1 MSRGGFRIGAGRKQN
16 SGPFKEKTVAR
27 RLPLSIATQL
37 DSYCQLLK
45 EGKSALKISEIL
57 DDIFMVRQSCV
68 KLPFF
73 SSKVAAGVPFAA
85 DENIDSYMDLNS
97 HLISKPS
104 TSFFVTVSGDS
115 MILAGIND
123 GDILIV
129 DRSLEAKN
137 GSIVIAV
144 LNSEL
149 TVKRLHLEG
158 ESCYLIPENDAYQ
171 PIEITAEMDFIVWG
185 VVTSVIH
192 QF

>member
-1 MSRGGFRIGAGRKQN
+1 MPRGGLRNGAGRKIN

-27 RLPLSIATQL
+27 RIPLSIATQF
-37 DSYCQLLK
+37 DSYCELLK
-45 EGKSALKISEIL
+45 QGTTPLKIAEIL
-57 DDIFMVRQSCV
+57 EDIFMVHPSSI

-73 SSKVAAGVPFAA
+73 SSKVAAGLPFAA
-85 DENIDSYMDLNS
+85 DENIDSYLDLNS
-97 HLISKPS
+97 HLISKPT
-104 TSFFVTVSGDS
+104 TSFFVRVSGDS

-149 TVKRLHLEG
+149 TVKRLRLEKDG
-158 ESCYLIPENDAYQ
+158 CYLIPENAAYQ
-171 PIEITAEMDFIVWG
+171 PIEITCEMDFIVWG

>member
-1 MSRGGFRIGAGRKQN
+1 MSRGGFRQGAGRKQN

-27 RLPLSIATQL
+27 RIPLSLAEHL
-37 DSYCQLLK
+37 DSYCERLK
-45 EGKSALKISEIL
+45 AGKDVLSVSQVV
-57 DDIFMVRQSCV
+57 DQFFMVNPSRLT
-68 KLPFF
+68 LPFF
-73 SSKVAAGVPFAA
+73 SSKVAAGLPFEA
-85 DENIDSYMDLNS
+85 DENIDSYLDLNS
-97 HLISKPS
+97 HLISKP
-104 TSFFVTVSGDS
+104 TTTFFVKVSGDS

-149 TVKRLHLEG
+149 TVKRLKVDG
-158 ESCYLIPENDAYQ
+158 KGCYLIPENHDYR
-171 PIEITAEMDFIVWG
+171 PIEITSEMNFIIWG